1 MVSGLKLMQG
11 EPELVLVFDVVAAVA
26 EPADELD
33 G

>member
-11 EPELVLVFDVVAAVA
+11 EPELVFDVVEAVA
-26 EPADELD
+26 EPADELE